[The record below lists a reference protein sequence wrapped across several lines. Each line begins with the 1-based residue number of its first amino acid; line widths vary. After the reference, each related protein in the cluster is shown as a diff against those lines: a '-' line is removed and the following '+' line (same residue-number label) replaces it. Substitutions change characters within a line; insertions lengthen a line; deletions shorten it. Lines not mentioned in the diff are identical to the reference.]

1 MTWIDLALVLVAAS
15 VAALA
20 SERRLSGFFVGI
32 GDVLLLRPL
41 LVLAEINPFVGLV
54 AALVVGLGLSFLGRV
69 LLPPSRGGMWFQRLL
84 GALGGLAL
92 GLVLVLALV
101 TSLPIQRNPLDQ
113 IVYPPRDLPEPF
125 NQAVVSS
132 RMVLLGRDI
141 LLYPLLD
148 AQGDLAASEG
158 ILRGLHSYLVVG
170 EPWKER

>member
-1 MTWIDLALVLVAAS
+1 MTWIDLALVLVVAS

-32 GDVLLLRPL
+32 GGVLLLRPL
-41 LVLAEINPFVGLV
+41 LVLADINPFVGLV

-84 GALGGLAL
+84 GAFGGLAL

-148 AQGDLAASEG
+148 AQGDLAASEE

>member
-1 MTWIDLALVLVAAS
+1 MTWIDLALVLVVAS

>member
-1 MTWIDLALVLVAAS
+1 M
-15 VAALA
+15 
-20 SERRLSGFFVGI
+20 
-32 GDVLLLRPL
+32 
-41 LVLAEINPFVGLV
+41 
-54 AALVVGLGLSFLGRV
+54 
-69 LLPPSRGGMWFQRLL
+69 

>member
-1 MTWIDLALVLVAAS
+1 MTWIDFALVLVVAS

-32 GDVLLLRPL
+32 GGVLLLRPL
-41 LVLAEINPFVGLV
+41 LVVAEINPLFGLV
-54 AALVVGLGLSFLGRV
+54 GALVVGLGLSLLGRMLV
-69 LLPPSRGGMWFQRLL
+69 TPTRGGMWFQRLL
-84 GALGGLAL
+84 GGGTAL
-92 GLVLVLALV
+92 GLTLVLALV
-101 TSLPIQRNPLDQ
+101 TSFPIQRNPLDQ
-113 IVYPPRDLPEPF
+113 IVYPPRDLPDPF

-132 RMVLLGRDI
+132 RLVLLGRDI

-148 AQGDLAASEG
+148 AQGDVASGDE